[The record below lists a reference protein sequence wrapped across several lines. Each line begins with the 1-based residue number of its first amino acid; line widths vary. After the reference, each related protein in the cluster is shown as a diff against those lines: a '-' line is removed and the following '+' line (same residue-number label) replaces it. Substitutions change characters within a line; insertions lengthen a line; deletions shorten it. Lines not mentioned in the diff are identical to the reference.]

1 MTTLSRFDPPAFM
14 DDLDRIPGGAE
25 AWDTFMDTVF
35 DWAIKQ
41 QVELVTPV
49 EPEGEGTVQFFS
61 PKKPPSQAPIIEQA
75 VRGMPSRRSYSSDSE
90 GHVP

>member
-1 MTTLSRFDPPAFM
+1 MPPLSKFDPPAFM

-41 QVELVTPV
+41 QHDIVVPA
-49 EPEGEGTVQFFS
+49 EPGGAARQRAAAPFS
-61 PKKPPSQAPIIEQA
+61 PAGREAEPWA
-75 VRGMPSRRSYSSDSE
+75 VSAAYSTSFLSRSAMTT
-90 GHVP
+90 G